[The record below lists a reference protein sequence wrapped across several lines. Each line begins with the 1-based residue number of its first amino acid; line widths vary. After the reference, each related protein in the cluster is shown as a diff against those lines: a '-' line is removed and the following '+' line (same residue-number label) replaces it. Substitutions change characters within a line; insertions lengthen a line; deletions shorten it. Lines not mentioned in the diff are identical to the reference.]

1 MPLLKNF
8 YLTLDIKMSTS
19 SALWALFLQ
28 FNCLLY
34 KQNTAFGLA
43 AAGPRRKVRRSLEPE
58 SITFQSCK
66 TSKTR
71 RVCHGHVRQLIRTG
85 QTIDQISIARPPTG
99 RIPPRPRAGS
109 ATAPNQKCQ
118 FSFSG
123 SCTYN
128 LHHKLN
134 PKKNS
139 RLEGCSRTHCILSLR
154 LCRKSQSA
162 TSMLAEKDI
171 RQGRTHTDLYKYSS
185 RCRTSYSRR
194 IISCSHR

>member
-99 RIPPRPRAGS
+99 RIPPA
-109 ATAPNQKCQ
+109 APCWIRHCAQSKM
-118 FSFSG
+118 SVLVLRV
-123 SCTYN
+123 
-128 LHHKLN
+128 LHLQLT
-134 PKKNS
+134 P
-139 RLEGCSRTHCILSLR
+139 
-154 LCRKSQSA
+154 
-162 TSMLAEKDI
+162 
-171 RQGRTHTDLYKYSS
+171 
-185 RCRTSYSRR
+185 
-194 IISCSHR
+194 